1 MEETRILLL
10 FRDGVVNFDDV
21 SEMQFFTLKKERVCR
36 VRFRNGNVSVYSLY
50 KDGVVPFVLP
60 TAPFGVSQIAIFSD
74 SAGNIAA
81 QHFLG

>member
-21 SEMQFFTLKKERVCR
+21 SEMQFFTLKKERV
-36 VRFRNGNVSVYSLY
+36 
-50 KDGVVPFVLP
+50 VPFVLP

>member
-36 VRFRNGNVSVYSLY
+36 VRFRNGNVSVYSFIRME
-50 KDGVVPFVLP
+50 PFRSSYLP
-60 TAPFGVSQIAIFSD
+60 RLLASPKSQYFPIPQAILRR
-74 SAGNIAA
+74 NI
-81 QHFLG
+81 F